1 MTEEK
6 REKGPNP
13 ELENLMFAKH
23 FQITIR
29 VALITLGGL
38 AIFGGGGYLLDTQ
51 FGTKPLF
58 LIIGVVVSYPII
70 QVALYRTFRSMTKKI
85 TDKE

>member
-13 ELENLMFAKH
+13 ELEDLVFAKH

-29 VALITLGGL
+29 VVLITVVGMT
-38 AIFGGGGYLLDTQ
+38 IFGGGGYLLDQKLGTQ
-51 FGTKPLF
+51 PLF
-58 LIIGVVVSYPII
+58 LIIGLVTAYPII
-70 QVALYRTFRSMTKKI
+70 QMILYRTFRSITKKI